1 MDMSVR
7 KRLSDLGEIFLD
19 LVARSDGGAN
29 MERGNPGRCV
39 CVCVC
44 MCVWGHDREE
54 AFQLGLVE
62 FEVPLGPPGG
72 GLISGLKLRRE
83 R

>member
-1 MDMSVR
+1 MSVR

-44 MCVWGHDREE
+44 ACVCGGMIGKRHFSLDWVILRCLWDH
-54 AFQLGLVE
+54 Q
-62 FEVPLGPPGG
+62 EVA
-72 GLISGLKLRRE
+72 
-83 R
+83 

>member
-1 MDMSVR
+1 MDFESDLDVSVR

-29 MERGNPGRCV
+29 MGRGNPGVCV

-44 MCVWGHDREE
+44 VCVH
-54 AFQLGLVE
+54 VC
-62 FEVPLGPPGG
+62 GG
-72 GLISGLKLRRE
+72 A
-83 R
+83 